1 MPTQD
6 FQPCAKCGISGIHA
20 CLGVKQQKMS
30 KRKKAEVERAISAVV
45 KSIKAQRQ
53 GGAE

>member
-6 FQPCAKCGISGIHA
+6 LQPCARCGILGIHA

-30 KRKKAEVERAISAVV
+30 KREKTEFERAISAVV